1 MKKVLVLFLVG
12 IATLT
17 CSLDLASAMSHEH
30 HSTQHGVVSPF
41 EGKPN
46 LPNHC
51 ELQGHSLKTPC
62 PHLLNGSRNKKS
74 IKDIISVDCAGT
86 QKYPGFTGAK
96 KHEVC
101 SSNRNLS
108 GSSAGFAFHSSYDLI
123 LYFLPSPLYHPP
135 RFI

>member
-1 MKKVLVLFLVG
+1 MRKVFILLLVG
-12 IATLT
+12 IATLI
-17 CSLDLASAMSHEH
+17 CGLGLAAAMFHEH
-30 HSTQHGVVSPF
+30 HSTEHGVVSPF
-41 EGKPN
+41 EGKPT

-51 ELQGHSLKTPC
+51 ELQGHSLKYPC

-74 IKDIISVDCAGT
+74 VKDIISVDCSGNQKHSGFAGA
-86 QKYPGFTGAK
+86 Q

-101 SSNRNLS
+101 SNNKNFSD
-108 GSSAGFAFHSSYDLI
+108 SSASFAWHSSYDLI